1 MDHAPEEMSLFLA
14 SGKETL
20 SPEALSTLRV
30 MAFLDP
36 QHFLK
41 DIFEGHRLLFKAKNE
56 ELMFHFPTTAAAHTE
71 ACAELVEASLVQL
84 SEEDMELSMRPEIQ
98 TSVLADLHKTGLISP
113 LFNATVKTL
122 TGLWPQMVC
131 VPDRTVD
138 PVEFAVATAPG
149 TDYEEYLKTR
159 HSAGQT
165 SQFQE
170 YVQYARVNI
179 WGQRDELVHHI
190 ARLEHIFYQSDDDMV
205 EVCAT
210 NTFAQLLTEAAWYAH
225 PKAYGVLVIGSI
237 LAGTTSNDRDTM
249 TPR

>member
-1 MDHAPEEMSLFLA
+1 MDYAPAEMSLFLA

-36 QHFLK
+36 QYFHT
-41 DIFEGHRLLFKAKNE
+41 DIFEGHRLLFKAKNKD
-56 ELMFHFPTTAAAHTE
+56 LMFHFPTTVAAHIE
-71 ACAELVEASLVQL
+71 ACTELVEASLVQL
-84 SEEDMELSMRPEIQ
+84 SEEDKEISMRPEIQ
-98 TSVLADLHKTGLISP
+98 TSVLADMHTTGLISP

-122 TGLWPQMVC
+122 TGLWPQMIC

-138 PVEFAVATAPG
+138 PVEFAVATASG
-149 TDYEEYLKTR
+149 TNYEEYLKIR

-165 SQFQE
+165 SHFQE
-170 YVQYARVNI
+170 YVNYARVNV

-190 ARLEHIFYQSDDDMV
+190 ARLEHIFYQSNDDMI

-210 NTFAQLLTEAAWYAH
+210 TTFAQLLTEAAWYAY
-225 PKAYGVLVIGSI
+225 PKAYGVLDIGSI
-237 LAGTTSNDRDTM
+237 FAGITSNDRDTM